1 MLKNPFFCGQGQK
14 QRSGLSA
21 CLPPA
26 DDWYLSRGLTRSC
39 DFNDARPSPLRIV
52 KRGERTQS
60 LDMLRE
66 DSDNTLRGLCRDIS
80 PTQDYHRALLSV
92 TKRRHE
98 RLNTAH
104 DVRGPSKALAEVV
117 PPLLNLGHFQSQRA
131 SERVVSAETMSSTA
145 SSAWNSFAA
154 AGVSTRVS
162 SLDEHIDGHRLL
174 GDKQQLGHQRT
185 NSPNEAI
192 SLQSVLPHVL
202 SPHVSI
208 TTDTASCYDGRRCI
222 WAAIEISGKLSHTY
236 SAETVVGVNSQESPG
251 KESIIDHQLGTWH
264 SILQSLYAN

>member
-1 MLKNPFFCGQGQK
+1 MSKNPFFCGQGQK

-26 DDWYLSRGLTRSC
+26 DNWYLSRGLTRSYEIS
-39 DFNDARPSPLRIV
+39 DAQPSPLRIV

-66 DSDNTLRGLCRDIS
+66 DSNNTLRRPGRDIS
-80 PTQDYHRALLSV
+80 PTEDYHRALLSV

-98 RLNTAH
+98 RRNTAQ
-104 DVRGPSKALAEVV
+104 DVGGSTQSFLEASL
-117 PPLLNLGHFQSQRA
+117 PLLNLDHFKSQRA
-131 SERVVSAETMSSTA
+131 SERVISAETMSSRA
-145 SSAWNSFAA
+145 SSMWNSFAA

-162 SLDEHIDGHRLL
+162 SLEENIDDSRL
-174 GDKQQLGHQRT
+174 GGSNREISSQRIS
-185 NSPNEAI
+185 SPNEAV

-236 SAETVVGVNSQESPG
+236 SAETVVGINNPESPG
-251 KESIIDHQLGTWH
+251 KDAIIDHQLGMLH
-264 SILQSLYAN
+264 IMMQSRLY